1 MIFEPGWVGGL
12 RALVEVWDGPEHDG
26 SLVQQLEPHEQLEE
40 RGRGNEEQV
49 VVGGN
54 VVRFDGCHEGWHEVG
69 WVDGL
74 KIHDWEVKLVF
85 RKGRGNS

>member
-1 MIFEPGWVGGL
+1 
-12 RALVEVWDGPEHDG
+12 
-26 SLVQQLEPHEQLEE
+26 LVQELKPHVQLEE

-69 WVDGL
+69 WVKGL
-74 KIHDWEVKLVF
+74 KVHNCQVEMLVLKRRIYDDSGWVKGMGS
-85 RKGRGNS
+85 KKITS